1 MAKGFNKLVAV
12 LLRAFIIAAA
22 VTACTKDPL
31 PSAERYT
38 GDSYGDLHSPLVK
51 DEMSREIRPAEVPC
65 IMAPSRQMRW

>member
-1 MAKGFNKLVAV
+1 MTKGFNKLVV
-12 LLRAFIIAAA
+12 VILRAFIIAAA

-51 DEMSREIRPAEVPC
+51 DEMSREH
-65 IMAPSRQMRW
+65 QTRWSSNEIIQ

>member
-38 GDSYGDLHSPLVK
+38 GDSYGDFHSPLVK
-51 DEMSREIRPAEVPC
+51 DEMSREIRPGLSYPYGGTEAF
-65 IMAPSRQMRW
+65 I